1 MSDTAFAGVRA
12 ERAGLGNQS
21 APPGFRRIGAI
32 SGLPAVLQ
40 ERGLDV
46 GAISARGGVAPG
58 ALDDPENLIRVSVIG
73 DLLAHCAELA
83 SCPHLGIAL
92 GARARLDSLGMVGPL
107 MRRCDTLGDA
117 IRALEAHLQISDRG
131 TLLHLQKADDAVV
144 LSCLQYGS
152 AGRGGG
158 IILETL
164 VATMVSAFRE
174 LCGSDWAPSEV
185 LLARRVPEDN
195 SPFRS
200 FFRAPVRFNQELTA
214 LVFPARQ
221 LGLQVSTADAQLRL
235 ALEKRICELE
245 AITRTDLVDQLKRSL
260 RKRLAAGDCSC
271 EEVSRRFSVHRRTM
285 NRHLKA
291 AGTGFR
297 TVLDELRFEVARQ
310 LVADTELPLAQISA
324 ALNFSEPAAFTRAFE
339 RWSGGVSPHKWRRLD
354 GADGSL
360 LQPQ

>member
-12 ERAGLGNQS
+12 EILGLGNQS

-32 SGLPAVLQ
+32 RGLPAVLQ

-58 ALDDPENLIRVSVIG
+58 ALDDPENLVRVSVLG

-117 IRALEAHLQISDRG
+117 IRALDAHLQISDRG

-339 RWSGGVSPHKWRRLD
+339 RWSGGGSPHQWRRLD

>member
-12 ERAGLGNQS
+12 ERVGLGNQS

-32 SGLPAVLQ
+32 RGLPAVLQ

-46 GAISARGGVAPG
+46 GAIIAKGGVAPG
-58 ALDDPENLIRVSVIG
+58 ALDNPEAFIRVSVLG

-107 MRRCDTLGDA
+107 MRRCDTLGDE
-117 IRALEAHLQISDRG
+117 IRALEAHLHISDRG

-164 VATMVSAFRE
+164 AMVSAFRE